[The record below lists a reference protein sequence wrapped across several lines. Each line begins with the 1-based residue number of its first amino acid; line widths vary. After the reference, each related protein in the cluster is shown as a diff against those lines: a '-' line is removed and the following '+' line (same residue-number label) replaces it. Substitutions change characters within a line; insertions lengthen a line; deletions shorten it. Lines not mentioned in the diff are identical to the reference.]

1 MDHVF
6 GKSSMKENRQ
16 TTGRFCRIV
25 TLVAVLAAVLGLAG
39 CGKTVVYKAGTS
51 YPVEIREKAGGT
63 LQVKLDGSRTPDY
76 LWECEVTQKTYEQV
90 DIDGNPID
98 PLVVQPPVLL
108 KQKGRGNGGKA
119 KYVVKPVSAS
129 DNYQLIFTLRR
140 KDTENPEIVYNAAGL
155 AEESGYD
162 DFSARLYL
170 DISVDTNEKGKPL
183 CHVEGIDLRELTGA
197 VYMAQDTP
205 YGYSYMVAEDGT
217 LTIKLPAL
225 YDYEMSMEKADLPEE
240 IKKAQQARIDQEA
253 AFALDAAGGQAVT
266 EENADQAQVVDAASV
281 QEPTIVM
288 ESPMENDYSQFD
300 EETAALLRGYDE
312 VIEEY
317 YKEHAQELAEE
328 AVKNYY
334 ASFGMVDD
342 ETAKTEGRD
351 WDQDPNLAVW
361 KTGQMLSSD
370 LSCEKF
376 VFTGKNQ
383 GSVVFTAK
391 SSLAGLTIRFVIDSD
406 EKGRISV
413 RETTYEGGQTLHE
426 NAFTSY
432 VYEHGE
438 DDTPD
443 KGAAADDGEDADEQQ
458 TEDTSLEDAKTV
470 SGDNAE

>member
-1 MDHVF
+1 M
-6 GKSSMKENRQ
+6 
-16 TTGRFCRIV
+16 
-25 TLVAVLAAVLGLAG
+25 
-39 CGKTVVYKAGTS
+39 
-51 YPVEIREKAGGT
+51 
-63 LQVKLDGSRTPDY
+63 
-76 LWECEVTQKTYEQV
+76 
-90 DIDGNPID
+90 
-98 PLVVQPPVLL
+98 
-108 KQKGRGNGGKA
+108 
-119 KYVVKPVSAS
+119 
-129 DNYQLIFTLRR
+129 
-140 KDTENPEIVYNAAGL
+140 
-155 AEESGYD
+155 
-162 DFSARLYL
+162 
-170 DISVDTNEKGKPL
+170 
-183 CHVEGIDLRELTGA
+183 
-197 VYMAQDTP
+197 
-205 YGYSYMVAEDGT
+205 
-217 LTIKLPAL
+217 
-225 YDYEMSMEKADLPEE
+225 
-240 IKKAQQARIDQEA
+240 
-253 AFALDAAGGQAVT
+253 T

-361 KTGQMLSSD
+361 KTGQTLSSD

-443 KGAAADDGEDADEQQ
+443 KGAAADDGEDADEQP
-458 TEDTSLEDAKTV
+458 TDDTSLEDAKTV